1 MFAGLFGGWR
11 GGAQFVRLP
20 LGARFV
26 RALSLHSGS
35 LSPSWLRS
43 PS

>member
-1 MFAGLFGGWR
+1 VHSVAG
-11 GGAQFVRLP
+11 P
-20 LGARFV
+20 LGARFL